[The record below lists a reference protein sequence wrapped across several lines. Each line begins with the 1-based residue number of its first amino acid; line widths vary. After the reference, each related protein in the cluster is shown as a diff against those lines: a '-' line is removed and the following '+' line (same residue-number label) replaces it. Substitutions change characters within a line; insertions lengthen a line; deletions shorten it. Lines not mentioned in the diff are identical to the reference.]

1 MTPESGKP
9 DSLAERGLAQ
19 TRLADLRS
27 QIASHDYSY
36 YVLDRPTISDAEYDE
51 LMRELRAIEQRFPD
65 LVTSSSPTQRVGGKG
80 SELFAPALHPSPMLS
95 LDNVF
100 STEELQAWLNRLQRA
115 VGARVGSPP
124 AFGTDSPPYPPR
136 ALPRA
141 PSPAAH
147 HRGRVGE
154 AERSERGGGGG
165 WGAEGRSEP
174 FQGSHVND
182 FVCELKI
189 DGLAVSLIY
198 QDGVFV
204 RGATRGDGR
213 VGEDITANL
222 RTVRPIPA
230 RLRGG
235 QYPSTLEVRGE
246 VYLPISVF
254 ERLNRELAEAGE
266 RPFANPRNA
275 AAGSLRQKDPSV
287 TAARGLSF
295 WCYGTDTGAGQPS
308 SVRAL
313 RHSDDLEYLRSVGFP
328 VNPNIERASTLEQV
342 AAYCAK
348 WQERRHDVDYQI
360 DGAVIKVDRYRQ
372 RENLGATSRAPRWAV
387 AYKFPPEEC
396 EALVRRIAVHTGRT
410 GRVTPYVELEPVH
423 VGGVTV
429 TSATLHNE
437 DDLRRKD
444 VREGDT
450 VIVHRAGDVI
460 PEVVGPVLEKRPPG
474 TPVWTFP
481 TQCPA
486 CGTPLVRKPDEADW
500 RCPNRRECPS
510 QTVEWLCHFGSPDAL
525 DIEHLGY
532 QTVTALVERGWLAD
546 PADLYALDATQLV
559 QLPGFAEKSAQNLLD
574 AIAASRQRPVWRLL
588 VGLNIRRVGAHV
600 AELLAQRFQSLDAL
614 ATASLE
620 ALQAVEGVGPEIAGA
635 VHDWF
640 RDPQNS
646 GLIGKLSRAGLRIK
660 DEAAGSP
667 AGPRPFDGK
676 IVVITGTLPTLSRE
690 EATTLAQKA
699 GARVTSS
706 VSKKTSL
713 VVVGQDAGSKLAKA
727 QELDIETIDEREF
740 LRRMGRVVPRPQE

>member
-1 MTPESGKP
+1 MTPEPGKP
-9 DSLAERGLAQ
+9 ESLVDREHALA
-19 TRLADLRS
+19 RKRVEELHS
-27 QIASHDYSY
+27 QIADHDTRY
-36 YVLDRPTISDAEYDE
+36 YVLDRPTISDAEYDG
-51 LMRELRAIEQRFPD
+51 LMRDLRALEQRFPD
-65 LVTSSSPTQRVGGKG
+65 LVTPSSPTQRVGGKA
-80 SELFAPALHPSPMLS
+80 SALFAPVKHPSPMLS

-100 STEELQAWLNRLQRA
+100 STDDLRAWLGRLQRA
-115 VGARVGSPP
+115 VGSRVGSPP
-124 AFGTDSPPYPPR
+124 APPAGTSGPTAHPARP
-136 ALPRA
+136 ALRA
-141 PSPAAH
+141 PSSPT
-147 HRGRVGE
+147 E
-154 AERSERGGGGG
+154 
-165 WGAEGRSEP
+165 
-174 FQGSHVND
+174 GSHINDDLD

-189 DGLAVSLIY
+189 DGLAVSLLY

-222 RTVRPIPA
+222 RTVRTIPA
-230 RLRGG
+230 RLSGSQHPRI
-235 QYPSTLEVRGE
+235 LEVRGE
-246 VYLPISVF
+246 VYQPISVF
-254 ERLNRELAEAGE
+254 LRLNQELSEKNQ

-275 AAGSLRQKDPSV
+275 AAGSLRQKDPAV
-287 TAARGLSF
+287 TAARGLGF
-295 WCYGTDTGAGQPS
+295 WCYGTDTGTGRPA
-308 SVRAL
+308 RAE

-474 TPVWTFP
+474 TPVWSFP

>member
-1 MTPESGKP
+1 MTPEPGKP
-9 DSLAERGLAQ
+9 ESLVDREHALA
-19 TRLADLRS
+19 RKRVEELHS
-27 QIASHDYSY
+27 QIADHDTRY
-36 YVLDRPTISDAEYDE
+36 YVLDRPTISDAEYDG
-51 LMRELRAIEQRFPD
+51 LMRDLRALEQRFPD
-65 LVTSSSPTQRVGGKG
+65 LVTPSSPTQRVGGKA
-80 SELFAPALHPSPMLS
+80 SALFAPVKHPSPMLS

-100 STEELQAWLNRLQRA
+100 STDDLRAWLGRLQRA
-115 VGARVGSPP
+115 VGSRVGSPP
-124 AFGTDSPPYPPR
+124 APPAGTSGPTAHPARPAR
-136 ALPRA
+136 RA
-141 PSPAAH
+141 PTSPT
-147 HRGRVGE
+147 E
-154 AERSERGGGGG
+154 
-165 WGAEGRSEP
+165 
-174 FQGSHVND
+174 GSHINDDLD

-189 DGLAVSLIY
+189 DGLAVSLLY

-222 RTVRPIPA
+222 RTVRTIPA
-230 RLRGG
+230 RLSGSQHPRI
-235 QYPSTLEVRGE
+235 LEVRGE
-246 VYLPISVF
+246 VYQPISVF
-254 ERLNRELAEAGE
+254 LRLNQELSEKNQ

-275 AAGSLRQKDPSV
+275 AAGSLRQKDPAV
-287 TAARGLSF
+287 TAARGLGF
-295 WCYGTDTGAGQPS
+295 WCYGTDTGTGRPA
-308 SVRAL
+308 RAE

>member
-1 MTPESGKP
+1 
-9 DSLAERGLAQ
+9 
-19 TRLADLRS
+19 
-27 QIASHDYSY
+27 
-36 YVLDRPTISDAEYDE
+36 
-51 LMRELRAIEQRFPD
+51 LRAIEQRFPD
-65 LVTSSSPTQRVGGKG
+65 LVTPSSPTQRVGGNG

-115 VGARVGSPP
+115 VGGRVGSPP
-124 AFGTDSPPYPPR
+124 A
-136 ALPRA
+136 
-141 PSPAAH
+141 
-147 HRGRVGE
+147 
-154 AERSERGGGGG
+154 
-165 WGAEGRSEP
+165 
-174 FQGSHVND
+174 SHVNDNALD

-189 DGLAVSLIY
+189 DGLAVSLLY
-198 QDGVFV
+198 EDGVFV

-222 RTVRPIPA
+222 STVRPIPA

-287 TAARGLSF
+287 TQARGLSF

-308 SVRAL
+308 PARAL

-342 AAYCAK
+342 VRYCAK
-348 WQERRHDVDYQI
+348 WQEHRHDLDYQI
-360 DGAVIKVDRYRQ
+360 DGVVIKIDRYQQ
-372 RENLGATSRAPRWAV
+372 REDLGATSRAPRWAV
-387 AYKFPPEEC
+387 AYKFPPEERA
-396 EALVRRIAVHTGRT
+396 ALVKRIAVHTGRT
-410 GRVTPYVELEPVH
+410 GRVTPYVEMEPVH
-423 VGGVTV
+423 VGGVMV

-450 VIVHRAGDVI
+450 VMVHRAGDVI

-474 TPVWTFP
+474 TPAWTFP

-486 CGTPLVRKPDEADW
+486 CGTALVRKPGEADW
-500 RCPNRRECPS
+500 RCPNRKGCPS

-532 QTVTALVERGWLAD
+532 QTVIALVEHGWLAD
-546 PADLYALDATQLV
+546 PADIYALGATQLV
-559 QLPGFAEKSAQNLLD
+559 QLPGWAEKSAQNLLD
-574 AIAASRQRPVWRLL
+574 AIAASKQRPIWRLL
-588 VGLNIRRVGAHV
+588 VGLNIRRVGAHM
-600 AELLAQRFQSLDAL
+600 AQLLAQRFLSLDAL
-614 ATASLE
+614 ATATLE
-620 ALQAVEGVGPEIAGA
+620 DLQAIEGVGPEIASA

-640 RDPQNS
+640 RDPEN
-646 GLIGKLSRAGLRIK
+646 GALIEKLGRAGLRVE
-660 DEAAGSP
+660 DATASGLV
-667 AGPRPFDGK
+667 GPRPLDGK
-676 IVVITGTLPTLSRE
+676 IVVITGTLPSLSRE
-690 EATTLAQKA
+690 EATALAQQA

-706 VSKKTSL
+706 VSKKTSFVL
-713 VVVGQDAGSKLAKA
+713 AGVQPGSKLAKA
-727 QELDIETIDEREF
+727 QEFDIETIDEGEF
-740 LRRMGRVVPRPQE
+740 LRRLGRVAPRSKE

>member
-9 DSLAERGLAQ
+9 ESLDEKERARAQ
-19 TRLADLRS
+19 RRIEDLRS
-27 QIASHDYSY
+27 QIAGHDNAY
-36 YVLDRPTISDAEYDE
+36 YVLDSPVVSDDEYDG
-51 LMRELRAIEQRFPD
+51 LMRELRALEQRFPD
-65 LVTSSSPTQRVGGKG
+65 LITPSSPTQRVGGKG
-80 SELFAPALHPSPMLS
+80 SNLFAPVEHPSPMLS

-100 STEELQAWLNRLQRA
+100 STEELRTWLGRLQRA
-115 VGARVGSPP
+115 VGSRVGSPP
-124 AFGTDSPPYPPR
+124 A
-136 ALPRA
+136 L
-141 PSPAAH
+141 PAAH

-174 FQGSHVND
+174 SQGSHVNDLD

-189 DGLAVSLIY
+189 DGLAVSLLY
-198 QDGVFV
+198 RDGVFV

-222 RTVRPIPA
+222 RRVRAIPA
-230 RLRGG
+230 RLAGR
-235 QYPSTLEVRGE
+235 QHPALLEVRGE
-246 VYLPISVF
+246 VYQPISVF
-254 ERLNRELAEAGE
+254 LRLNRELAERNE

-275 AAGSLRQKDPSV
+275 AAGSLRQKDPAV

-295 WCYGTDTGAGQPS
+295 WCYGTDTGAGQPGS
-308 SVRAL
+308 QRTE
-313 RHSDDLEYLRSVGFP
+313 RHSDDLEYLRSVGLP
-328 VNPNIERASTLEQV
+328 VNPNIERASSLEQV

-360 DGAVIKVDRYRQ
+360 DGVVIKIDRYRQ
-372 RENLGATSRAPRWAV
+372 REALGATSRAPRWAV
-387 AYKFPPEEC
+387 AYKFPPEERT
-396 EALVRRIAVHTGRT
+396 ALVRRIAVHTGRT

-423 VGGVTV
+423 VGGVMV

-437 DDLRRKD
+437 DDVRRKD

-474 TPVWTFP
+474 TPVWMFP
-481 TQCPA
+481 QQCPA
-486 CGTPLVRKPDEADW
+486 CGTPLVRKPGEADW
-500 RCPNRRECPS
+500 RCPNRKQCPS
-510 QTVEWLCHFGSPDAL
+510 QTVEWLCHFASPEAL

-532 QTVTALVERGWLAD
+532 QTVTALMERGWIAD
-546 PADLYALDATQLV
+546 PADLYALNATQLL

-600 AELLAQRFQSLDAL
+600 AQLLAQRFLSLGAL
-614 ATASLE
+614 AAADLE
-620 ALQAVEGVGPEIAGA
+620 ALQAIEGVGPEIASA
-635 VHDWF
+635 VHEWF
-640 RDPQNS
+640 RDPEN
-646 GLIGKLSRAGLRIK
+646 GELVRNLGRAGLRVR
-660 DEAAGSP
+660 DEAAGGP
-667 AGPRPFDGK
+667 ATPRPFAGQ

-690 EATTLAQKA
+690 EATALAQSA

-706 VSKKTSL
+706 VSPKTSF

-727 QELDIETIDEREF
+727 RELDIETIDEEEF
-740 LRRMGRVVPRPQE
+740 LRRMGQDAPPRTK

>member
-9 DSLAERGLAQ
+9 DSPAERRLAQ
-19 TRLADLRS
+19 TRLADLRN
-27 QIASHDYSY
+27 QIANHDHCY
-36 YVLDRPTISDAEYDE
+36 YVLDRPTIADAEYDE

-65 LVTSSSPTQRVGGKG
+65 LVTPSSPTQRVGGNG

-115 VGARVGSPP
+115 VGGRVGSPP
-124 AFGTDSPPYPPR
+124 A
-136 ALPRA
+136 
-141 PSPAAH
+141 
-147 HRGRVGE
+147 
-154 AERSERGGGGG
+154 
-165 WGAEGRSEP
+165 
-174 FQGSHVND
+174 SHVNDNALD

-189 DGLAVSLIY
+189 DGLAVSLLY
-198 QDGVFV
+198 EDGVFV

-222 RTVRPIPA
+222 STVRPIPA

-287 TAARGLSF
+287 TQARGLSF
-295 WCYGTDTGAGQPS
+295 WCYGTDAGASQPS
-308 SVRAL
+308 PARAL

-342 AAYCAK
+342 VRYCAK
-348 WQERRHDVDYQI
+348 WQEHRHDLDYQI
-360 DGAVIKVDRYRQ
+360 DGVVIKIDRYQQ
-372 RENLGATSRAPRWAV
+372 REDLGATSRAPRWAV
-387 AYKFPPEEC
+387 AYKFPPEERA
-396 EALVRRIAVHTGRT
+396 ALVKRIAVHTGRT
-410 GRVTPYVELEPVH
+410 GRVTPYVEMEPVH
-423 VGGVTV
+423 VGGVMV

-450 VIVHRAGDVI
+450 VMVHRAGDVI

-474 TPVWTFP
+474 TPAWTFP

-486 CGTPLVRKPDEADW
+486 CGTALVRKPGEADW
-500 RCPNRRECPS
+500 RCPNRKGCPS

-532 QTVTALVERGWLAD
+532 QTVIALVEHGWLAD
-546 PADLYALDATQLV
+546 PADIYALGATQLV
-559 QLPGFAEKSAQNLLD
+559 QLPGWAEKSAQNLLD
-574 AIAASRQRPVWRLL
+574 AIAASKQRPIWRLL
-588 VGLNIRRVGAHV
+588 VGLNIRRVGAHM
-600 AELLAQRFQSLDAL
+600 AQLLAQRFLSLDAL
-614 ATASLE
+614 ATATLE
-620 ALQAVEGVGPEIAGA
+620 DLQAIEGVGPEIASA

-640 RDPQNS
+640 RDPEN
-646 GLIGKLSRAGLRIK
+646 GALIEKLGRAGLRVE
-660 DEAAGSP
+660 DATASGLV
-667 AGPRPFDGK
+667 GPRPLDGK
-676 IVVITGTLPTLSRE
+676 IVVITGTLPSLSRE
-690 EATTLAQKA
+690 EATALAQQA

-706 VSKKTSL
+706 VSKKTSFVL
-713 VVVGQDAGSKLAKA
+713 AGVQPGSKLAKA
-727 QELDIETIDEREF
+727 QEFDIETIDEGEF
-740 LRRMGRVVPRPQE
+740 LRRLGRVAPRSKE

>member
-1 MTPESGKP
+1 MDREHA
-9 DSLAERGLAQ
+9 LARKRVEELH
-19 TRLADLRS
+19 S
-27 QIASHDYSY
+27 QIADHDTRY
-36 YVLDRPTISDAEYDE
+36 YVLDRPTISDAEYDG
-51 LMRELRAIEQRFPD
+51 LMRDLRALEQRFPD
-65 LVTSSSPTQRVGGKG
+65 LVTPSSPTQRVGGKA
-80 SELFAPALHPSPMLS
+80 SALFAPVKHPSPMLS

-100 STEELQAWLNRLQRA
+100 STDDLRAWLGRLQRA
-115 VGARVGSPP
+115 VGSRVGSPP
-124 AFGTDSPPYPPR
+124 APPAGTSGPTAHPARP
-136 ALPRA
+136 ALRA
-141 PSPAAH
+141 PSSPT
-147 HRGRVGE
+147 E
-154 AERSERGGGGG
+154 
-165 WGAEGRSEP
+165 
-174 FQGSHVND
+174 GSHINDDLD

-189 DGLAVSLIY
+189 DGLAVSLLY

-222 RTVRPIPA
+222 RTVRTIPA
-230 RLRGG
+230 RLSGSQHPRI
-235 QYPSTLEVRGE
+235 LEVRGE
-246 VYLPISVF
+246 VYQPISVF
-254 ERLNRELAEAGE
+254 LRLNQELSEKNQ

-275 AAGSLRQKDPSV
+275 AAGSLRQKDPAV
-287 TAARGLSF
+287 TAARGLGF
-295 WCYGTDTGAGQPS
+295 WCYGTDTGTGRPA
-308 SVRAL
+308 RAE